1 MKKVKAF
8 FIARREKQEVKEI
21 LQTRSKAINELKNL
35 NKKLMQNYWQKE
47 MNLIIYIRRI
57 QQGGKRNMQKKL
69 YKKRNFYKKLAAF
82 AVMFLLGSFVTTVF
96 SFTVSLMIGLTMF
109 LVSFMIFD
117 DLDYTVKNK

>member
-8 FIARREKQEVKEI
+8 LIARREKREVKEI

-47 MNLIIYIRRI
+47 IYMLIYTRKI

-82 AVMFLLGSFVTTVF
+82 AVMFLLGSVVTTVF
-96 SFTVSLMIGLTMF
+96 SFIVSLIIGLTMF

>member
-1 MKKVKAF
+1 
-8 FIARREKQEVKEI
+8 
-21 LQTRSKAINELKNL
+21 
-35 NKKLMQNYWQKE
+35 
-47 MNLIIYIRRI
+47 
-57 QQGGKRNMQKKL
+57 MQKKL

-96 SFTVSLMIGLTMF
+96 SFIVSLMIGLTMF